1 MARHTTVGRY
11 LRIGVVALLG
21 AGLFA
26 PELGGALHAI
36 GAPAV
41 AQASTA
47 TSPDDSAATATQDRG
62 NGTDDGAAT
71 TSTLAPSATAE
82 RGNGTDDGAATAS
95 TPTPSATA
103 ERGNGTDD
111 QNGRREGSHDRAEGS
126 GDEGVSD
133 EGAVHDGQSG
143 QDDES
148 EVELHHEETNRVN
161 AGSNTFR
168 DETTPALNAPHVD
181 Q

>member
-1 MARHTTVGRY
+1 MARHTTVGRH

-26 PELGGALHAI
+26 PGLGGALHGI

-47 TSPDDSAATATQDRG
+47 TNVTATQDRG
-62 NGTDDGAAT
+62 NGSDDGAAT
-71 TSTLAPSATAE
+71 TSTPVPSEA
-82 RGNGTDDGAATAS
+82 
-95 TPTPSATA
+95 A

-111 QNGRREGSHDRAEGS
+111 QNGTHEGAHDRAEGS
-126 GDEGVSD
+126 GDDGVSD

-148 EVELHHEETNRVN
+148 EVELHHEETNHVN
-161 AGSNTFR
+161 AWSNTFE
-168 DETTPALNAPHVD
+168 DDTTPAQSAPQVD
-181 Q
+181 R

>member
-1 MARHTTVGRY
+1 MAQHTTVGRY

-26 PELGGALHAI
+26 PGLGGVLHGI
-36 GAPAV
+36 GAAPV

-47 TSPDDSAATATQDRG
+47 INADATPVANDSAATAPQDQG
-62 NGTDDGAAT
+62 NGSDDGA
-71 TSTLAPSATAE
+71 E
-82 RGNGTDDGAATAS
+82 TAS
-95 TPTPSATA
+95 TPEPSETA
-103 ERGNGTDD
+103 NLGNTTGD
-111 QNGRREGSHDRAEGS
+111 QNGTREGSQDRPDGS

-143 QDDES
+143 QNDES
-148 EVELHHEETNRVN
+148 DVELHHEETDRVN
-161 AGSNTFR
+161 AGSSTFG
-168 DETTPALNAPHVD
+168 DDTTPAQSAPHVD

>member
-1 MARHTTVGRY
+1 MAQHTTVSRH

-21 AGLFA
+21 VGLFA
-26 PELGGALHAI
+26 PGLDGVLHGI

-41 AQASTA
+41 AQASGTIRAAAA
-47 TSPDDSAATATQDRG
+47 TSADDSAATATQDRG

-71 TSTLAPSATAE
+71 TSTPEPSETA
-82 RGNGTDDGAATAS
+82 D
-95 TPTPSATA
+95 
-103 ERGNGTDD
+103 RGNGTDD
-111 QNGRREGSHDRAEGS
+111 QAGTHEGSHDRADGS

-148 EVELHHEETNRVN
+148 EVELHHEETNEVN
-161 AGSNTFR
+161 AGSNTFE
-168 DETTPALNAPHVD
+168 DDTTPAQSAPHVD

>member
-1 MARHTTVGRY
+1 MARHTTVGSY

-26 PELGGALHAI
+26 PGLGGALHGI

-41 AQASTA
+41 AQASVAISAEA
-47 TSPDDSAATATQDRG
+47 TPSADDSAATATEDRG
-62 NGTDDGAAT
+62 NGSDDGAAT
-71 TSTLAPSATAE
+71 TSTPEPSETA
-82 RGNGTDDGAATAS
+82 D
-95 TPTPSATA
+95 
-103 ERGNGTDD
+103 RGNGTDD
-111 QNGRREGSHDRAEGS
+111 QNGTREASHERAEGS

-143 QDDES
+143 QDDEP
-148 EVELHHEETNRVN
+148 EVELHHEETNHVN
-161 AGSNTFR
+161 AGSNTFE
-168 DETTPALNAPHVD
+168 DDTTPAQSAPQVD

>member
-1 MARHTTVGRY
+1 MARHTTVVRH

-26 PELGGALHAI
+26 PGLVGALHGI

-41 AQASTA
+41 AQASGA
-47 TSPDDSAATATQDRG
+47 TSSADDSAATATQDRG
-62 NGTDDGAAT
+62 NGTDDGAMT
-71 TSTLAPSATAE
+71 TSTPAPSETAD
-82 RGNGTDDGAATAS
+82 RGNGTDNH
-95 TPTPSATA
+95 
-103 ERGNGTDD
+103 NGT
-111 QNGRREGSHDRAEGS
+111 REGSHDRAEGS

-148 EVELHHEETNRVN
+148 EVELHHEETNHVN
-161 AGSNTFR
+161 AGSNTFE
-168 DETTPALNAPHVD
+168 DDTTPAQSAPHVD

>member
-1 MARHTTVGRY
+1 MARHTTIGRH

-26 PELGGALHAI
+26 PGLGGALHGI

-47 TSPDDSAATATQDRG
+47 ISTDDSAATATQDRG
-62 NGTDDGAAT
+62 NGTDDGAMT
-71 TSTLAPSATAE
+71 TSTPAPSETAD
-82 RGNGTDDGAATAS
+82 RGNGTDNH
-95 TPTPSATA
+95 
-103 ERGNGTDD
+103 NGT
-111 QNGRREGSHDRAEGS
+111 REGAHDRAEGS
-126 GDEGVSD
+126 GDDGVSD

-148 EVELHHEETNRVN
+148 EVELHHEETNHVN
-161 AGSNTFR
+161 AGSNTFE
-168 DETTPALNAPHVD
+168 DDTTPAQSAPHVD